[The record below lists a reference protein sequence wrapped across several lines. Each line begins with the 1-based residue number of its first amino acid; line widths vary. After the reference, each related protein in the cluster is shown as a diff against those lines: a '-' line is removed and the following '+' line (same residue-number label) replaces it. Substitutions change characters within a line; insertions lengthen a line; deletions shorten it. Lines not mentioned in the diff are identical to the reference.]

1 MLANRRMIRSFS
13 GRPPPVGV
21 VDGLLALAASAPSAG
36 NTGGW
41 DAVVLEGADQTERF
55 WAATTTEEWRA
66 RARRWPGL
74 ARAPVVVALFADP
87 DAYVDR
93 YAEPDKA
100 DVAPGL
106 GAAAGAWP
114 VPYWFVDA
122 AFGALTLL
130 LGAVDA
136 GLGACFLG
144 NFRGEA
150 ELAEA
155 LGVPAGHRYL
165 GAVLLG
171 EPGGDDPPSSSV
183 TRARRPR
190 DAMVHRGHW

>member
-1 MLANRRMIRSFS
+1 M
-13 GRPPPVGV
+13 
-21 VDGLLALAASAPSAG
+21 
-36 NTGGW
+36 
-41 DAVVLEGADQTERF
+41 
-55 WAATTTEEWRA
+55 
-66 RARRWPGL
+66 
-74 ARAPVVVALFADP
+74 VVALFADP

-106 GAAAGAWP
+106 GGAAGAWP

-122 AFGALTLL
+122 GFGALTLL

-155 LGVPAGHRYL
+155 LGVPARRRYL

-171 EPGGDDPPSSSV
+171 EPGGDDPPSTSIS
-183 TRARRPR
+183 RARRPR
-190 DAMVHRGHW
+190 DTMVHRGRW